1 MHVLMCMI
9 IQEVAGM
16 CVCGGRNSKIVSK
29 YGLFHSH
36 SLHEKRMTAL

>member
-1 MHVLMCMI
+1 MHVLMCMM

-16 CVCGGRNSKIVSK
+16 CVCRGGIQNIISK

-36 SLHEKRMTAL
+36 SLREKCLNAL

>member
-16 CVCGGRNSKIVSK
+16 CVCRGDSKNYIKVWSVS
-29 YGLFHSH
+29 LA
-36 SLHEKRMTAL
+36 LTA

>member
-1 MHVLMCMI
+1 MLMCM

-16 CVCGGRNSKIVSK
+16 CVCVGGGIQKIILK

-36 SLHEKRMTAL
+36 SLREKCLTAL

>member
-16 CVCGGRNSKIVSK
+16 CVCRGGFKKLYQSMV
-29 YGLFHSH
+29 FHSH
-36 SLHEKRMTAL
+36 SLREKCLTAL

>member
-16 CVCGGRNSKIVSK
+16 CVCRGVINKIISK

-36 SLHEKRMTAL
+36 SLREKCLTAL